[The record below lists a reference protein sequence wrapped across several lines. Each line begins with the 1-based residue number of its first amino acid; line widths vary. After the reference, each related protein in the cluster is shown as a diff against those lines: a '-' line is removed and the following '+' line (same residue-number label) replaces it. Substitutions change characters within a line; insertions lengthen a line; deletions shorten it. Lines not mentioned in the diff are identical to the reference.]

1 MPPEIIH
8 LVAGLIG
15 GSKGRGMND
24 IPATAGRLRQA
35 SGVFLF
41 LALSE
46 LIPLL
51 ARYGVFS
58 QWVLLLHVAVGVLA
72 IVPLTWIFW
81 KHGRIASASEP
92 TRWWSPGIW
101 AAAGWVLLGVSGLWL
116 VGRGIWGVFVP
127 YRMH

>member
-81 KHGRIASASEP
+81 KHRERVRTNAMVES
-92 TRWWSPGIW
+92 RY
-101 AAAGWVLLGVSGLWL
+101 LGSGGL
-116 VGRGIWGVFVP
+116 GPARC
-127 YRMH
+127 